1 LFGQSKAPDTSNI
14 ETSTR
19 FCERMF
25 VLGID
30 PGLSRLGFGAV
41 RRTRT
46 GSVSVEH
53 GVLCTPPTDALPARL
68 AAMNAQ
74 LRALIGRLKPDAV
87 VVERVF
93 FQTNVR
99 TAMGVAQASGLA
111 LAAAYDANCT
121 IAQYTSNEVK
131 LAITGYGAAD
141 KGQMQRMVQRILNL
155 AELPKP
161 ADAADALGL
170 ALHHLAVAPF
180 LLSADSAH
188 TASLASPSSLDR
200 AIAEHAQSSVSPL
213 GNARIATRVGGTPI
227 TQTPVAKSTPTKAA
241 SPKSVTKPVP
251 KRVTKTSSGVV
262 R

>member
-1 LFGQSKAPDTSNI
+1 
-14 ETSTR
+14 
-19 FCERMF
+19 MF

-41 RRTRT
+41 RRTRQ

-53 GVLCTPPTDALPARL
+53 GVLSTPPTDELPARL
-68 AAMNAQ
+68 ASMNHQ
-74 LRALIGRLKPDAV
+74 LRSLINRLKPDAV

-111 LAAAYDANCT
+111 LAAAYDANCM

-131 LAITGYGAAD
+131 QAITGYGAAD

-155 AELPKP
+155 EELPKP

-180 LLSADSAH
+180 LLSSDNARN
-188 TASLASPSSLDR
+188 ASDGLGSSLNR
-200 AIAEHAQSSVSPL
+200 AIQEHAGAKVSPL
-213 GNARIATRVGGTPI
+213 GNARIASKVGGMRI
-227 TQTPVAKSTPTKAA
+227 TQSSAAPSA
-241 SPKSVTKPVP
+241 SPRKVAP
-251 KRVTKTSSGVV
+251 
-262 R
+262 

>member
-1 LFGQSKAPDTSNI
+1 
-14 ETSTR
+14 
-19 FCERMF
+19 MF

-41 RRTRT
+41 RRTRK
-46 GSVSVEH
+46 GSVLLEAVEH
-53 GVLCTPPTDALPARL
+53 GVLSTPPTDELPARL
-68 AAMNAQ
+68 ASMNHQ
-74 LRALIGRLKPDAV
+74 LRALIHRLKPDAV

-111 LAAAYDANCT
+111 LAAAFDANCI

-131 LAITGYGAAD
+131 QAITGYGAAD

-155 AELPKP
+155 EELPKP

-180 LLSADSAH
+180 ILRSNSARTSE
-188 TASLASPSSLDR
+188 ASKISPLDR
-200 AIAEHAQSSVSPL
+200 ARKDHEAAKVSPL
-213 GNARIATRVGGTPI
+213 GNARIASKVGGTRI
-227 TQTPVAKSTPTKAA
+227 TQNSPMSTALGGAKK
-241 SPKSVTKPVP
+241 V
-251 KRVTKTSSGVV
+251 SS
-262 R
+262 